1 MVNVDCFYLGHKSSF
16 WGLVGK
22 GSIIGYITN
31 SLGYF
36 KMGCKNKYKPEN
48 GQGFCLS
55 CQTNNVQIKKLI
67 ALHGCK
73 GEEEP
78 EASVFEAS
86 SIRGLMR
93 DVMSS
98 AMLGGSDRFCITY
111 SINDGAKQYFESAYL
126 EELLLELVLKKDYR
140 DGTEVNELMFL
151 VEPIFTKGV
160 SGIDEVPILSGMSPT
175 GKVVGVNDVD
185 MSTYQGSIMT
195 YYYGPY
201 TIKEEKNTLT
211 LYPTPG
217 ATGMDFYYEWEGS
230 DTGSPI
236 VINSCATVDIGPQM
250 LS

>member
-1 MVNVDCFYLGHKSSF
+1 M
-16 WGLVGK
+16 GK
-22 GSIIGYITN
+22 GGTIGYITN

-36 KMGCKNKYKPEN
+36 KMGCKNRYKPIN

-86 SIRGLMR
+86 SIKGLMKGLMKEVLSPAR
-93 DVMSS
+93 
-98 AMLGGSDRFCITY
+98 LGGSGRFCVTY
-111 SINDGAKQYFESAYL
+111 SINDGAKQYYESDYA
-126 EELLLELVLKKDYR
+126 EDILLELVLKNGYR
-140 DGTEVNELMFL
+140 IYAEVNELMFL
-151 VEPIFTKGV
+151 VEPIFTKYA

-185 MSTYQGSIMT
+185 MSSYQGSIMSA
-195 YYYGPY
+195 YYGPY
-201 TIKEEKNTLT
+201 TVKEEKNTLT
-211 LYPTPG
+211 LYPTPN

-236 VINSCATVDIGPQM
+236 IINSCAIVDIGPRE

>member
-1 MVNVDCFYLGHKSSF
+1 M
-16 WGLVGK
+16 GK
-22 GSIIGYITN
+22 GGIIGYITN

-36 KMGCKNKYKPEN
+36 KMGCKNRYKPIN

-67 ALHGCK
+67 DLHGCK
-73 GEEEP
+73 GDEEP
-78 EASVFEAS
+78 EASVCEAS

-93 DVMSS
+93 EVMPQTMFEDSS
-98 AMLGGSDRFCITY
+98 RFCITY
-111 SINDGAKQYFESAYL
+111 SINDGAKQYYESDFP
-126 EELLLELVLKKDYR
+126 EEILLALVLKNGYKFDAQ
-140 DGTEVNELMFL
+140 VNELMFL
-151 VEPIFTKGV
+151 VEPIFTKDV

-185 MSTYQGSIMT
+185 MSTYQGSIMGV
-195 YYYGPY
+195 YYGPY

-211 LYPTPG
+211 LYPTPD
-217 ATGMDFYYEWEGS
+217 ATGIDFYYEWEGS

-250 LS
+250 LR